1 MGTSAGTILARSG
14 KAIRLG
20 RDRGGVGRLVA
31 LLLGI
36 MATELQARPGI
47 PVLLKKRDLLELN
60 GIETYLEQL
69 GARVKQEG

>member
-1 MGTSAGTILARSG
+1 M
-14 KAIRLG
+14 G

-60 GIETYLEQL
+60 GIEIYLEQL